1 MRVKTFRG
9 ENMAAALAMIR
20 QELGKDA
27 VILGTQ
33 SVREDGKTLCEVMA
47 ALEYPTQEAPP
58 RPTPAAAAQAAAPK
72 GRPGNGAAPKPGAKV
87 AVKTAPATMPTSP
100 QPGDWNREW
109 TEIKGH
115 LLALMRPRLDLS
127 SLTPRQR
134 LALEYLEREGVDEAT
149 ILALYRSIVERGEDA
164 VIPALSR
171 LIAVKPLTPALWPG
185 VAHMF
190 IGPSGVGKTT
200 ILLRLALDAKRRA
213 KDGPVTVVNA
223 DAGRGKGRLML
234 RHYAELSGL
243 NYAEADGPEAFGRF
257 LDDAAK
263 GEAVFIDTPSL
274 THGGGPEAWLSQ
286 WGLVGRRQLAAHLVL
301 SPTYS
306 SAQSEHY
313 LRLARCE
320 PLSSIIWTKLD
331 EACNYGSLVN
341 MAHAS
346 GLPVSALTYGPELT
360 GGMAAASG
368 KALWKLLFKRQLP
381 GQYPDADAAA

>member
-9 ENMAAALAMIR
+9 ENMAAALSQIR

-47 ALEYPTQEAPP
+47 ALEHPAAPP
-58 RPTPAAAAQAAAPK
+58 LPRPAPGRAA
-72 GRPGNGAAPKPGAKV
+72 RDMTTPGNGQAGKANGDGNGHAG
-87 AVKTAPATMPTSP
+87 SFG

-109 TEIKGH
+109 SEIKGH

-127 SLTPRQR
+127 ALSPRQR

-171 LIAVKPLTPALWPG
+171 MVAVKPLTPTLWPG
-185 VAHMF
+185 TAHMF
-190 IGPSGVGKTT
+190 LGPSGVGKTT
-200 ILLRLALDAKRRA
+200 ILLRLALEARRRA
-213 KDGPVTVVNA
+213 PDVPVTVVNA
-223 DAGRGKGRLML
+223 DSGRGKGRLML

-243 NYAEADGPEAFGRF
+243 TYAEADGPEDFARLLKG
-257 LDDAAK
+257 AAR
-263 GEAVFIDTPSL
+263 GEAVFVDTPSL
-274 THGGGPEAWLSQ
+274 SRQAGLGAWHEAN
-286 WGLVGRRQLAAHLVL
+286 GLAGRTGLAAHLAL
-301 SPTYS
+301 SPTFS
-306 SAQSEHY
+306 SAQAEHF
-313 LRLARCE
+313 LRLSGCE
-320 PLSSIIWTKLD
+320 HLASIIWTKLD

-346 GLPVSALTYGPELT
+346 GLPVSALAYGPELT
-360 GGMAAASG
+360 GGMVAASG
-368 KALWKLLFKRQLP
+368 KAVWKLLFKHQLP
-381 GQYPDADAAA
+381 GQYPEADAAA

>member
-47 ALEYPTQEAPP
+47 ALEYPAQETPP
-58 RPTPAAAAQAAAPK
+58 RPAPAAPAASS
-72 GRPGNGAAPKPGAKV
+72 GRRPDSGNGTPPRSGSKQAGKAALG
-87 AVKTAPATMPTSP
+87 TMPPAP
-100 QPGDWNREW
+100 QPADWNREW

-171 LIAVKPLTPALWPG
+171 LIAVKPLTPALWPKA
-185 VAHMF
+185 AHMF

-200 ILLRLALDAKRRA
+200 ILLRLALDAKRRT
-213 KDGPVTVVNA
+213 KDAAVTVVNA

-243 NYAEADGPEAFGRF
+243 TYADADGPEAFGRF
-257 LDDAAK
+257 LDGASK

-274 THGGGPEAWLSQ
+274 THGGGPEAWLAQ
-286 WGLVGRRQLAAHLVL
+286 WGLVGRRHLAAHLVL

-360 GGMAAASG
+360 GGMTAASG

>member
-1 MRVKTFRG
+1 
-9 ENMAAALAMIR
+9 
-20 QELGKDA
+20 
-27 VILGTQ
+27 
-33 SVREDGKTLCEVMA
+33 
-47 ALEYPTQEAPP
+47 
-58 RPTPAAAAQAAAPK
+58 
-72 GRPGNGAAPKPGAKV
+72 
-87 AVKTAPATMPTSP
+87 
-100 QPGDWNREW
+100 
-109 TEIKGH
+109 
-115 LLALMRPRLDLS
+115 
-127 SLTPRQR
+127 
-134 LALEYLEREGVDEAT
+134 
-149 ILALYRSIVERGEDA
+149 VERGEDA

-257 LDDAAK
+257 LDGAAK

-274 THGGGPEAWLSQ
+274 THGGGPEAWMAQ

-381 GQYPDADAAA
+381 GQYPDADAAACRPRPGTAPCPVRDLGQGRRRQDQPVRQSGLLPVQDGPQSGAARRRPGSGQRGHPPGAGPQDEPVPSLS

>member
-1 MRVKTFRG
+1 M
-9 ENMAAALAMIR
+9 
-20 QELGKDA
+20 
-27 VILGTQ
+27 
-33 SVREDGKTLCEVMA
+33 
-47 ALEYPTQEAPP
+47 
-58 RPTPAAAAQAAAPK
+58 
-72 GRPGNGAAPKPGAKV
+72 
-87 AVKTAPATMPTSP
+87 
-100 QPGDWNREW
+100 
-109 TEIKGH
+109 
-115 LLALMRPRLDLS
+115 
-127 SLTPRQR
+127 
-134 LALEYLEREGVDEAT
+134 DEAT

-171 LIAVKPLTPALWPG
+171 LVAVKPLTPALWPAA
-185 VAHMF
+185 AHMF

-243 NYAEADGPEAFGRF
+243 AYAEADGPEAFGRF
-257 LDDAAK
+257 LDGAAK

-274 THGGGPEAWLSQ
+274 TQGGGPQSWLAQ
-286 WGLVGRRQLAAHLVL
+286 WGLAGRRHLAAHLVL

-320 PLSSIIWTKLD
+320 RLASIIWTKLD